1 MPEGLFKFTPAL
13 EDPGVLQATLVG
25 REKELRRL
33 FQAIREG
40 AEKKG
45 NQHFLLVGPRG
56 IGKTHLLLLLYHSVK
71 GTIAWDELCRNLGQ
85 SWVPILFSEE
95 EYRITSLLDL
105 LLEILA
111 RLKEELL
118 DGQLLRLTTR
128 LEQGLLPGEEEK
140 ELILDYLR
148 KKRQE
153 MGKKFL
159 LLLDNLHDILP
170 HFTEEDKGRLRDIL
184 MHGDLFMLIGTAPTL
199 FDTVIDHEAPF
210 YNFFEVIWLQEIG
223 EDQVK
228 ELLAKRLR
236 LDNRDDLLEKLD
248 KYEDRLKALVHLTG
262 GNPRLILSL
271 YQIFTESKIIEV
283 ERDFKKLLDEM
294 TPYFQDRMKELPPQ
308 QRKIVD
314 ALALADGPI
323 TPTEIARLARLPVKT
338 VNSQLNRLK
347 EAGFV
352 RRIKER
358 KRREVLYDIN
368 ERLFRLWR
376 QMRVEAGRKR
386 LRFIVKFIEIWFSP
400 WELAEQFAEFV
411 RELEVLLSAGSFE
424 KAKEVIDK
432 LYYIQEAATS
442 PLRERIHFQRV
453 YGLAKAGDLESAKRE
468 VRALLTKARAKDDA
482 KLLAQALWERAFL
495 CDITG
500 DLDGQLEALQR
511 YTELKPDDANAW
523 NNMGVAYAK
532 KGEHDEAI
540 GCYRRAVE
548 IKPEMHEA
556 WYNMGIAYAEKGE
569 YDEAISCYRKAVEIK
584 PEMHEAWY
592 NMGNAYAEKGEYDEA
607 ISCYR
612 KAVEIKPDM
621 HEAWYNMGVVYAK
634 KGEYYEASRA
644 FSKALELVENN
655 KELAVPLLVNR
666 AISYIAVKRYSSA
679 LKDAERA
686 YQIAR
691 EMDFR
696 PLFQA
701 AAMLAAIGA
710 LGLSKKNVA
719 KKNFSRA
726 LDYLERSLKYIPD
739 VPTEVGE
746 NLIGRYFKDLLGIT
760 GRAFM
765 ESAIQAIEGSG
776 RADLVELLKPYRV
789 ALQYIDKKDKTILNR
804 LVPELREIV
813 EEIVT
818 KLESRD

>member
-13 EDPGVLQATLVG
+13 EDPGVLQATSVG

-170 HFTEEDKGRLRDIL
+170 HFTEEDQGRLRDIL
-184 MHGDLFMLIGTAPTL
+184 MHEDLFMLIGTAPTL

-248 KYEDRLKALVHLTG
+248 KYEDRLKALVHLAG

-511 YTELKPDDANAW
+511 YTELEPDDAN
-523 NNMGVAYAK
+523 
-532 KGEHDEAI
+532 
-540 GCYRRAVE
+540 
-548 IKPEMHEA
+548 
-556 WYNMGIAYAEKGE
+556 
-569 YDEAISCYRKAVEIK
+569 
-584 PEMHEAWY
+584 AWY

-612 KAVEIKPDM
+612 KAVEIKPDK
-621 HEAWYNMGVVYAK
+621 HEAWNNMGNAYAEKGEYDEAISCYRKAVEIKPDKHEAWNNIGIAYAK

-644 FSKALELVENN
+644 FSKALELIENN
-655 KELAVPLLVNR
+655 KELVVPLLVNR

-776 RADLVELLKPYRV
+776 QADLVELLKPYRV

-804 LVPELREIV
+804 LVPELRKIV

-818 KLESRD
+818 KLESTN